1 MSSFLLELF
10 VCKGFY
16 IACCSTIG
24 YSLGLG
30 RDGVEWVEV
39 LLSRQNAC
47 WFEHGQR
54 TACPFVEEIWG
65 RWFVEP
71 HWPASWKYFRCCFIV
86 FFFFFKKENLS
97 FFFFPVEDNLMEMP
111 DISLCVCS
119 LLMLVRFF
127 SLLQEDIL
135 SAKPLTC
142 LLHSAWGL
150 FICCIAALS
159 VCASLNLWQAALLT
173 QRGEILEHEG
183 LLNKVWSLITT
194 TDGFG

>member
-1 MSSFLLELF
+1 MRVDLSMVRELL
-10 VCKGFY
+10 
-16 IACCSTIG
+16 
-24 YSLGLG
+24 
-30 RDGVEWVEV
+30 V
-39 LLSRQNAC
+39 LLWKRYGEDGSWTPNGLL
-47 WFEHGQR
+47 H
-54 TACPFVEEIWG
+54 EIILG
-65 RWFVEP
+65 AVL
-71 HWPASWKYFRCCFIV
+71 
-86 FFFFFKKENLS
+86 FFKKKKKKIYL
-97 FFFFPVEDNLMEMP
+97 FFFPVEDNLMEMP